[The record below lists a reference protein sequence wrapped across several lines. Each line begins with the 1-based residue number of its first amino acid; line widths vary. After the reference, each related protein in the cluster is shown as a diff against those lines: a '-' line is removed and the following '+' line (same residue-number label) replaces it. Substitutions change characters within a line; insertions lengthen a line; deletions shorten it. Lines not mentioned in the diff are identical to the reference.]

1 MFFTS
6 DKKSHRCTI
15 CFSQGPDFKC
25 DTKPLA
31 RPFKVHSARLLCP
44 HAVGLQCCNV
54 SSRIWIGFGRY
65 FIARLFNHWSRRLFR
80 LCPLSFWDEESF
92 RGDQKKEEKK
102 KKTVHHNV
110 APCITKAT
118 WKMTAHTE
126 RKITDCRGEEAAWWV
141 RGCVWCVSGM
151 GGGGAGVS
159 RLWGR
164 IGPSVPMHPACPTRT
179 LGAWSG
185 VFGACYLLLVDG
197 WQGHCTHTHTHKLIT
212 EA

>member
-1 MFFTS
+1 MMSSRLSWLCFGDFS
-6 DKKSHRCTI
+6 DTTHDWIRRLGRQQRGEDAMEEQHDTCRMECFSLVTKKSHRCTI

-92 RGDQKKEEKK
+92 RGDQKKQS
-102 KKTVHHNV
+102 
-110 APCITKAT
+110 ITT
-118 WKMTAHTE
+118 W
-126 RKITDCRGEEAAWWV
+126 
-141 RGCVWCVSGM
+141 
-151 GGGGAGVS
+151 
-159 RLWGR
+159 
-164 IGPSVPMHPACPTRT
+164 
-179 LGAWSG
+179 
-185 VFGACYLLLVDG
+185 LL
-197 WQGHCTHTHTHKLIT
+197 
-212 EA
+212 A